1 MDPKV
6 LSQDLSSSTQKDR
19 ALLHLEDG
27 SLLRYCKRL
36 YRLEMHR
43 LRIRHWNGASG
54 DKIAASRSTVIDAV
68 LQMIWET
75 VLSNLRK
82 IGSRIGGS
90 IPSLSLSWIAL
101 GEYGSLDL
109 APFSTVEL
117 LLLGKSTTKTGTVPE
132 LEKIAEVIKSIGFD
146 VRLSILP
153 PKECLQRAQTDFAF
167 CFSLLSSRCVTG
179 DEAIFQD
186 FFHRF
191 RSGQFKNRLV
201 YVYELSELLRQ
212 QHNEYGHS
220 VYLLESDI
228 DRGAGGLLDY
238 HALLKSI
245 MLLIGSES
253 TEKIMAEGEITP
265 LEWKRLG
272 EAFQHLLTV
281 RNHLHWVAGERQ
293 DFLAHEVAGQVADFL
308 GYKDGRSQKSPEAF
322 LRRTIR
328 HRKHVAML
336 LSRFSDQ
343 ARARLRGVAEPF
355 RTPYLKLVSTTGSTQ
370 EEQTPERWMKLFHF
384 SQSQPMLLTDQLKR
398 SIRTNLSKWGARDFN
413 TPSMHDEFRAI
424 LKNKGKVGS
433 TLRIMRDLGF
443 LGKYLPEFGRVESLP
458 QLDRAHKYS
467 IDEHTLRAIEAL
479 DLLADSTDPTLHD
492 YQRVLD
498 QITDPSLI
506 YFALLLHDAG
516 KGLTLGDTAGSER
529 LAARALHRLN
539 YDLESREQVLLL
551 VREHLSLGHISQRR
565 DIDDPLIVQEVS
577 ATVETADNLNML
589 LLLTYADLQSMGE
602 TAWSE
607 RKHFLLW
614 SLYFKVFD
622 RLMFGDDISEPEHA
636 QVAAIQQKVL
646 EHLGQE
652 FDVDTIL
659 RHFLFL
665 PEKYALYTPLPQIL
679 SHIRLCERLQG
690 LPVVTEWVPHPHAGY
705 TELNLSTRDLPGR
718 FAQIASVL
726 AANGISILSAQLNTR
741 DDGIVIDTF
750 QVCDAEGQAI
760 VDPAYCD
767 RVNQLLSE
775 VISGEKTFDVL
786 VESRFHHLSSRQTSS
801 SMIPRVRID
810 NDVSSQSTVIEV
822 QTEDRL
828 GLGYHIAKTLADL
841 GLNILS
847 AKLATEKNYA
857 FDVFYVQTRE
867 GEKITSSFQMT
878 EILERLRFKLN
889 VA

>member
-1 MDPKV
+1 MDQKV
-6 LSQDLSSSTQKDR
+6 LLQDLSKSTQRDR
-19 ALLHLEDG
+19 ALLHLEGG
-27 SLLRYCKRL
+27 SLLRHCQRL

-43 LRIRHWNGASG
+43 LKIGHWNGISG
-54 DKIAASRSTVIDAV
+54 DQIAALRSALIDAI

-75 VLSNLRK
+75 VLSNPEK
-82 IGSRIGGS
+82 SGSRM
-90 IPSLSLSWIAL
+90 PSLSLSWVAL
-101 GEYGSLDL
+101 GEYGGLEL
-109 APFSTVEL
+109 APFSAVEL
-117 LLLGKSTTKTGTVPE
+117 LLLGKSTSKTDAVPE
-132 LEKIAEVIKSIGFD
+132 LRKIGELIKSIGFD
-146 VRLSILP
+146 VRLSILT
-153 PKECLQRAQTDFAF
+153 PKECLQRAQSDFPF
-167 CFSLLSSRCVTG
+167 CFSLLSNRWVTG
-179 DEAIFQD
+179 DEATFQD

-191 RSGQFKNRLV
+191 KSGQFKNRLV
-201 YVYELSELLRQ
+201 YIYELSEFLKQ

-281 RNHLHWVAGERQ
+281 RNHLHWVAEKAQ
-293 DFLAHEVAGQVADFL
+293 DFLAHDVAGQLANYL
-308 GYKDGRSQKSPEAF
+308 GYKNGRSQKSTEVF
-322 LRRTIR
+322 LQRTIR
-328 HRKHVAML
+328 HRKHINML
-336 LSRFSDQ
+336 LSRYLDQ
-343 ARARLRGVAEPF
+343 ARARLRGGADPL
-355 RTPYLKLVSTTGSTQ
+355 RTSYLKLVSTPGPAQ

-384 SQSQPMLLTDQLKR
+384 SQTQPMVLTNQLKR
-398 SIRTNLSKWGARDFN
+398 SIGSNLSKWGTRDFN
-413 TPSMHDEFRAI
+413 LLSMHDEFRSI

-443 LGKYLPEFGRVESLP
+443 MGRYLPEFGRVECLP

-479 DLLADSTDPTLHD
+479 DQLADSTDPTLHD

-498 QITDPSLI
+498 QVMDPSLI

-516 KGLTLGDTAGSER
+516 KGLAHADTTGSER

-539 YDLESREQVLLL
+539 YDLESREKVLFL
-551 VREHLSLGHISQRR
+551 VREHLLLGHISQRR

-589 LLLTYADLQSMGE
+589 LLLTYADLQSMGK
-602 TAWSE
+602 TARSE

-622 RLMFGDDISEPEHA
+622 RLMFGDDLSEPEHA

-652 FDVDTIL
+652 FDLETIL

-665 PEKYALYTPLPQIL
+665 PEKYALYTPLPEIL
-679 SHIRLCERLQG
+679 SHLRLCERLQE
-690 LPVVTEWVPHPHAGY
+690 LPVITEWVPHPHAGY

-726 AANGISILSAQLNTR
+726 AAHGISILSAQLNTR

-750 QVCDAEGQAI
+750 QVSDTEGQAI

-775 VISGEKTFDVL
+775 VITGEKTFDAL
-786 VESRFHHLSSRQTSS
+786 VESRLHHLSSRQTSS

-828 GLGYHIAKTLADL
+828 GLGYYIAKTLADL

-889 VA
+889 IA